1 MNQPRLPKRN
11 ISGILLLDKI
21 IGVSSNHAL
30 QRVKRIYQAEKA
42 GHTGNLD
49 PLATGLL
56 PICLG
61 EATKFSQFL
70 LDADKRYLVTG
81 KLGEQTN
88 TADAEGEVIT
98 RCEVDVSEKQLR
110 AAIANYIGKYWQ
122 IPPMY
127 SAIKKD
133 GKPLYV
139 LARQGIEIERDA
151 REIEIF
157 SAELLSFDGT
167 FFTLD
172 VHCSKGTYIRSLI
185 EDIAESC
192 CNVAHVTMLRRTEAG
207 IFRAAQMHLSDAVL
221 ELKEREGLAAI
232 DALLLPINAM
242 LSHLPMVKFPAHS
255 ARFLRMGNAVM
266 QPGVPST
273 GLMQLF
279 DENEVF
285 LGVGEMD
292 DEGRVQPRR
301 LVQQFVSES
310 D

>member
-1 MNQPRLPKRN
+1 MNQPRPPKLPKRA
-11 ISGILLLDKI
+11 ISGVLLLDKI
-21 IGVSSNHAL
+21 IGVSSNQAL
-30 QRVKRIYQAEKA
+30 QRVKRLYQADKA

-88 TADAEGEVIT
+88 TADAEGEVIA
-98 RCEVDVSEKQLR
+98 RCDVDVTEKQLR
-110 AAIANYIGKYWQ
+110 AAINNYIGKYWQ

-151 REIEIF
+151 REIEIYA
-157 SAELLSFDGT
+157 AELLSFDGIH
-167 FFTLD
+167 FTLD
-172 VHCSKGTYIRSLI
+172 VRCSKGTYIRSLI

-192 CNVAHVTMLRRTEAG
+192 CNVAHVTMLRRTQAG
-207 IFRAAQMHLSDAVL
+207 IFSAEQMHTSDAIA
-221 ELKEREGLAAI
+221 ELKEREGLSAI
-232 DALLLPINAM
+232 DGLLLPINSM
-242 LSHLPMVKFPAHS
+242 LTHLPAVQFPAHS
-255 ARFLRMGNAVM
+255 ARYLRLGNAVM
-266 QPGVPST
+266 QPGAPSI
-273 GLMQLF
+273 GLMQLL
-279 DENEVF
+279 DENGEF
-285 LGVGEMD
+285 IGVGEMD
-292 DEGRVQPRR
+292 SEGRVQPRR
-301 LVQQFVSES
+301 LVQQNHE
-310 D
+310 

>member
-1 MNQPRLPKRN
+1 MNQPRQPKRHV
-11 ISGILLLDKI
+11 SGILLLDKI

-30 QRVKRIYQAEKA
+30 QRVKRIYQADKA

-70 LDADKRYLVTG
+70 LDADKRYVVTG

-88 TADAEGEVIT
+88 TADAEGEIIA
-98 RCEVDVSEKQLR
+98 RCDVDVSEKQLR
-110 AAIANYIGKYWQ
+110 AAINHYIGKYWQ

-207 IFRAAQMHLSDAVL
+207 IFSAAQMHTSDEVL
-221 ELKEREGLAAI
+221 ALRERDGLAAI

-242 LSHLPMVKFPAHS
+242 LNHLPSVKFPSHS
-255 ARFLRMGNAVM
+255 SRFLRMGNAVM
-266 QPGVPST
+266 HPGVPSS

-279 DENEVF
+279 DENDVF

-301 LVQQFVSES
+301 LVQQSNGE
-310 D
+310 